1 MTEIKKERGGSVYIA
16 DEVVAAIAGTAALEA
31 EGVAGIAGLLPEE
44 ASHKAIRRVMS
55 KHIGIQVTGQS
66 VVVNLTITARMG
78 SKIHEMS
85 KEVQERVKTAIET
98 MTGLTVQEV
107 NVNVAKITK
116 QKRKV

>member
-1 MTEIKKERGGSVYIA
+1 VTEIKKERAGSIYIA

-31 EGVAGIAGLLPEE
+31 EGVAGIAGLYSGE

-55 KHIGIQVTGQS
+55 KHIGIQVNGQI

-78 SKIHEMS
+78 IKIHEMS

-107 NVNVAKITK
+107 NINVARISIE
-116 QKRKV
+116 KRK